1 MKVPVTRSHQRQSR
15 ARCVWAPLAGAFVVL
30 GLFLTNANATTLLNP
45 KPESSTTHFGYSVA
59 VIGDIDG
66 DGHPDLVVG
75 TPFQDGD
82 FDNIAEGFGPP
93 SNVGKVFLISGA
105 TLAVIRELNDPQFQ
119 MVQSLKFGG
128 EFGSAVAAVGDVNG
142 DGVSDVLVGVPHHIV
157 PVSDDNLVNAG
168 RAFVFDGKDGS
179 LLLTLDDPEAQE
191 GARFGFSV
199 ASLDDVNGDGV
210 PDLLVGVPKKDTD
223 AGLED
228 VGLAYIFSGANG
240 SLIRTLNA
248 PSRGGSEAN
257 GRFATAVA
265 SGGDINHDGVSDILI
280 GAPGNSRAYVFSGA
294 TGALLHTIISPT
306 VDSLP
311 SFGSAIAG
319 GKDLNGDGTPDIAI
333 GAPLQNKLTGA
344 VYIFNGDGTLQ
355 RTLRAA
361 PETYSKFGSS
371 VALSDDITG
380 DRRPDILAG
389 APEHTVN
396 GLANAGEAFVFSGA
410 NGKLSKVVT
419 SAEPKAY
426 AGFGYV
432 LTTADFNGDQTLE
445 KVIGV
450 PYEDADLV
458 DNGDVETHLQIGQI
472 EVQ

>member
-1 MKVPVTRSHQRQSR
+1 
-15 ARCVWAPLAGAFVVL
+15 
-30 GLFLTNANATTLLNP
+30 
-45 KPESSTTHFGYSVA
+45 
-59 VIGDIDG
+59 
-66 DGHPDLVVG
+66 
-75 TPFQDGD
+75 
-82 FDNIAEGFGPP
+82 
-93 SNVGKVFLISGA
+93 
-105 TLAVIRELNDPQFQ
+105 
-119 MVQSLKFGG
+119 
-128 EFGSAVAAVGDVNG
+128 
-142 DGVSDVLVGVPHHIV
+142 LVGVPHHIV

-168 RAFVFDGKDGS
+168 RAFVFSGKDGS

-248 PSRGGSEAN
+248 PSQGGSEAN

-265 SGGDINHDGVSDILI
+265 SGGDIDHDGVSDILI

-432 LTTADFNGDQTLE
+432 LTTADFNGDRILE
-445 KVIGV
+445 TVIGV